1 MAKIKKFVH
10 EWVWLLLVAFCI
22 TGLVYPAIGIV
33 ALACMLAPVI
43 VAAGRG
49 RMWCGNFCP
58 RGSLNDNLLSKISWK
73 KEIPYTFKKRW
84 FKISFLTFLMGAFTL
99 QLVLAWGSW
108 VVTGLVFVRMVL
120 LTTALAV
127 VLGVVFNSRTWCV
140 ICPMGTIA
148 HYVTRLAAQAAGG
161 SGIKYVTFEQEK
173 CVDCNSCSRAC
184 PLEID
189 VLSYKKLG
197 KVSNAD
203 CLKCETC
210 IAHCPKKSLY
220 IA

>member
-1 MAKIKKFVH
+1 MAKIKKLLH
-10 EWVWLLLVAFCI
+10 KWVWLLLVAFCI
-22 TGLVYPAIGIV
+22 IGLVYPAIGII
-33 ALACMLAPVI
+33 ALACMFAPVI

-73 KEIPYTFKKRW
+73 KEIPPIFKMRW
-84 FKISFLTFLMGAFTL
+84 FRISFLSFLMGAFIL
-99 QLVLAWGSW
+99 QLFFVWGSW
-108 VVTGLVFVRMVL
+108 TAAGLVFIRMVL

-127 VLGVVFNSRTWCV
+127 VLGIIFSPRTWCV
-140 ICPMGTIA
+140 ICPMGTMA
-148 HYVTRLAAQAAGG
+148 HFVTRQTTGS
-161 SGIKYVTFEQEK
+161 SGIKYITFEQEK
-173 CVDCNSCSRAC
+173 CVDCKSCSKAC

-189 VLSYKKLG
+189 VLSHKKQG
-197 KVSNAD
+197 KVTNAD
-203 CLKCETC
+203 CLKCEAC